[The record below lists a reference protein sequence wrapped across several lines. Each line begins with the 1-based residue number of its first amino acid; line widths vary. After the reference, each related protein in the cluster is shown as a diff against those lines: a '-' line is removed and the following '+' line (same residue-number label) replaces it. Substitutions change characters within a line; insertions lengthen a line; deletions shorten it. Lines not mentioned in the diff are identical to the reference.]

1 MSARAALRSAAE
13 AGVRVRVDGKDLE
26 LEASSEPPACVLE
39 LLSRYKPHV
48 ISLLLSSDHGW
59 SSEDWRAYFDE
70 RAGIAEFDG
79 KLSRQKAEALAF
91 GCCVLKWLEL
101 TFRCPE
107 PGRCLCGGDAI
118 SASPISIEARRCRR
132 EWQEEGWLAALD
144 FLKETG
150 IEAVPDT
157 RLQWFVFRRL
167 EQDFLLASN
176 DQTWP
181 SIGDIPERPLRTSEA
196 NRGGRSRG
204 RLNTPVVVSSSI
216 ATR

>member
-13 AGVRVRVDGKDLE
+13 AGVRVQVDGKALE

-39 LLSRYKPHV
+39 FLSRYKPHV
-48 ISLLLSSDHGW
+48 IALLLSSDHGW
-59 SSEDWRAYFDE
+59 AGEDWRAYFDE
-70 RAGIAEFDG
+70 RAGIAEYDG

-107 PGRCLCGGDAI
+107 PGRCLCAGDAI
-118 SASPISIEARRCRR
+118 SGSSISIEARRCRR
-132 EWQEEGWLAALD
+132 EWQEEGWFAALD

-150 IEAVPDT
+150 IEPVPDT
-157 RLQWFVFRRL
+157 RLQWFVLRRL
-167 EQDFLLASN
+167 EQDFLLTSN

-181 SIGDIPERPLRTSEA
+181 SIEDIPERPLRTKD
-196 NRGGRSRG
+196 
-204 RLNTPVVVSSSI
+204 
-216 ATR
+216 